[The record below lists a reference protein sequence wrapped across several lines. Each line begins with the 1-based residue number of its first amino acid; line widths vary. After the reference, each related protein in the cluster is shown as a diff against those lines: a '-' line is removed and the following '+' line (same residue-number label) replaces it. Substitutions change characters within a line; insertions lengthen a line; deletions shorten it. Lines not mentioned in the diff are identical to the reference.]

1 MAKGKK
7 VTVIGTGNFGSTVA
21 FILAMNGACHRV
33 VLYGRNKDV
42 AKGKALDMSQAAN
55 AARQHTI
62 VRAARGPEDIAD
74 SDVVVI
80 TAGAPRT
87 PGMSRDDLLFKN
99 AGIVRDYAKM
109 VREYAPNAIVI
120 VVTNPLDVMTYV
132 ALKYTGF
139 PRERVMGMAGI
150 LDAARMAHFIYDKLQ
165 YGAGQI
171 RATVMGGHGDTMVPL
186 PKFTTVAG
194 VPIEDL
200 LDSEEI
206 GEIVRK
212 TRNGGAEI
220 VNLLGNGSAYYA
232 PAKSTT
238 VMVEAI
244 LKDTNQIH
252 SCAVL
257 LDGEYGYKDVV
268 SGVPVMIGAGGAEK
282 IIHMTLKPLQQKR
295 FANSVASVREMIDK
309 LYEVDFFKE
318 ADALD
323 AADAKAKR
331 EAEEAAAAE
340 EAANEA
346 NHA

>member
-21 FILAMNGACHRV
+21 FIMAMNGTCHNV
-33 VLYGRNKDV
+33 VLRGRNYDV
-42 AKGKALDMSQAAN
+42 AKGKALDMTQAAN

-62 VRAARGPEDIAD
+62 VKAAKGPEDMAG
-74 SDVVVI
+74 SDVIVI

-87 PGMSRDDLLFKN
+87 PGMSRDDLLTKN
-99 AGIVRDYAKM
+99 AEIVKM
-109 VREYAPNAIVI
+109 YSKEIKVHAPNA
-120 VVTNPLDVMTYV
+120 VVVVVSNPLDAMTYV

-139 PRERVMGMAGI
+139 PRERVLGMAGI
-150 LDAARMAHFIYDKLQ
+150 LDAARMAHFIYEKLR

-206 GEIVRK
+206 VDIVKK
-212 TRNGGAEI
+212 TRNGGAQI

-238 VMVEAI
+238 VMVDAI

-252 SCAVL
+252 SCAIML
-257 LDGEYGYKDVV
+257 QNDYGYSDIV

-282 IIHMTLKPLQQKR
+282 VIRMSLKPLQETR
-295 FANSVASVREMIDK
+295 FSNSVASVQEIVDK
-309 LYEVDFFKE
+309 LYELKFFD
-318 ADALD
+318 DA
-323 AADAKAKR
+323 
-331 EAEEAAAAE
+331 
-340 EAANEA
+340 
-346 NHA
+346 

>member
-1 MAKGKK
+1 MSKGKK

-21 FILAMNGACHRV
+21 FILAMNGSCHNV
-33 VLYGRNKDV
+33 VFMGRNYNV

-62 VRAARGPEDIAD
+62 VKAAKGPEAMAD
-74 SDVVVI
+74 SDIVVI

-87 PGMSRDDLLFKN
+87 PGMSRDDLLIKN
-99 AGIVRDYAKM
+99 AEIVKMYARQIK
-109 VREYAPNAIVI
+109 EHAPDAIV
-120 VVTNPLDVMTYV
+120 VVVSNPLDVMTYV
-132 ALKYTGF
+132 VLKETGF
-139 PRERVMGMAGI
+139 PRERVLGMAGI
-150 LDAARMAHFIYDKLQ
+150 LDAARMAHFIYEKLE

-220 VNLLGNGSAYYA
+220 VNLLGDGSAYYA

-244 LKDTNQIH
+244 LQDTNQIH
-252 SCAVL
+252 SCAIML
-257 LDGEYGYKDVV
+257 QDDYGYSGMV

-282 IIHMTLKPLQQKR
+282 VIPMALKPLQQTR
-295 FANSVASVREMIDK
+295 FKNSVASVQEMVDK
-309 LYEVDFFKE
+309 LYEMNFF
-318 ADALD
+318 DD
-323 AADAKAKR
+323 
-331 EAEEAAAAE
+331 
-340 EAANEA
+340 
-346 NHA
+346 

>member
-21 FILAMNGACHRV
+21 FILSMNGTCHNV
-33 VLYGRNKDV
+33 VLRGRNYNV

-62 VRAARGPEDIAD
+62 VKAAKGPEDMAG
-74 SDVVVI
+74 SDVIVI

-87 PGMSRDDLLFKN
+87 PGMSRDDLLVKN
-99 AGIVRDYAKM
+99 AKIVQCYA
-109 VREYAPNAIVI
+109 REIKEHAPEAIV
-120 VVTNPLDVMTYV
+120 VVVSNPLDVMTYV
-132 ALKYTGF
+132 ALKETGF
-139 PRERVMGMAGI
+139 PRERVLGMAGI
-150 LDAARMAHFIYDKLQ
+150 LDAARMAHFIYEKLE

-238 VMVEAI
+238 VIVEAI
-244 LKDTNQIH
+244 LQDTNQIH
-252 SCAVL
+252 SCAIML
-257 LDGEYGYKDVV
+257 EDDYGYSGIV

-282 IIHMTLKPLQQKR
+282 VIPMALKPLQQTR
-295 FANSVASVREMIDK
+295 FKNSVASVQEMVDT
-309 LYEVDFFKE
+309 LYEIKFF
-318 ADALD
+318 D
-323 AADAKAKR
+323 
-331 EAEEAAAAE
+331 EECE
-340 EAANEA
+340 
-346 NHA
+346 

>member
-21 FILAMNGACHRV
+21 FIMAMNGTCHNV
-33 VLYGRNKDV
+33 VLRGRNYDV

-62 VRAARGPEDIAD
+62 VKAGKGPEDMEG

-87 PGMSRDDLLFKN
+87 PGMSRDDLLTKN
-99 AGIVRDYAKM
+99 AEIVKGYA
-109 VREYAPNAIVI
+109 REIKKYAPDAIVI
-120 VVTNPLDVMTYV
+120 VVSNPLDVMTYV
-132 ALKYTGF
+132 VLKETGF
-139 PRERVMGMAGI
+139 PRQRVLGMAGI
-150 LDAARMAHFIYDKLQ
+150 LDAARMAHFIYEKLE

-186 PKFTTVAG
+186 TKFTTVAG

-220 VNLLGNGSAYYA
+220 VNLLGDGSAYYA

-238 VMVEAI
+238 VMVDAI
-244 LKDTNQIH
+244 LQDTNQIH
-252 SCAVL
+252 SCAIML
-257 LDGEYGYKDVV
+257 ENEYGYSGVV
-268 SGVPVMIGAGGAEK
+268 AGVPVMIGAGGAEK
-282 IIHMTLKPLQQKR
+282 VIPMALKPLQQKR
-295 FANSVASVREMIDK
+295 FTESVASVQEMVDK
-309 LYEVDFFKE
+309 LYELNFF
-318 ADALD
+318 DD
-323 AADAKAKR
+323 
-331 EAEEAAAAE
+331 
-340 EAANEA
+340 
-346 NHA
+346 

>member
-21 FILAMNGACHRV
+21 FILAMNGSCHNV
-33 VLYGRNKDV
+33 VLRGRNYNV

-62 VRAARGPEDIAD
+62 VKAAKGPEDMAG
-74 SDVVVI
+74 SDVIVI

-87 PGMSRDDLLFKN
+87 PGMSRDDLLVKN
-99 AGIVRDYAKM
+99 AKIVQCYAREIK
-109 VREYAPNAIVI
+109 EYAPESI
-120 VVTNPLDVMTYV
+120 VVVVSNPLDVMTYV
-132 ALKYTGF
+132 ALKETGF
-139 PRERVMGMAGI
+139 PRERVLGMAGI
-150 LDAARMAHFIYDKLQ
+150 LDAARMAHFIFEKLE

-206 GEIVRK
+206 GELVRK

-220 VNLLGNGSAYYA
+220 VNLLGDGSAYYA

-244 LKDTNQIH
+244 LQDTNQIH
-252 SCAVL
+252 SCAIML
-257 LDGEYGYKDVV
+257 KNDYGYSDIV

-282 IIHMTLKPLQQKR
+282 VIPMALKPLQQTR
-295 FANSVASVREMIDK
+295 FKNSVASVQEMVDT
-309 LYEVDFFKE
+309 LYEIKFFDE
-318 ADALD
+318 VC
-323 AADAKAKR
+323 
-331 EAEEAAAAE
+331 E
-340 EAANEA
+340 
-346 NHA
+346 

>member
-21 FILAMNGACHRV
+21 FILAMNGTCHNI
-33 VLYGRNKDV
+33 VLRGRNYDV

-55 AARQHTI
+55 AARQHT
-62 VRAARGPEDIAD
+62 VVKAGKGPESMVD

-87 PGMSRDDLLFKN
+87 PGMSRDDLLVMN
-99 AGIVRDYAKM
+99 AEIVKKYAREIK
-109 VREYAPNAIVI
+109 EYAPDSI
-120 VVTNPLDVMTYV
+120 VVVVSNPLDVMTYIAV
-132 ALKYTGF
+132 RETGF
-139 PRERVMGMAGI
+139 PRERVLGMAGI
-150 LDAARMAHFIYDKLQ
+150 LDAARMAHFIFEKLE

-186 PKFTTVAG
+186 AKFTTVAG

-206 GEIVRK
+206 IEIVTK
-212 TRNGGAEI
+212 TRNGGAQI
-220 VNLLGNGSAYYA
+220 VNLLGDGSAYYA
-232 PAKSTT
+232 PAKSTM

-252 SCAVL
+252 SCAIML
-257 LDGEYGYKDVV
+257 ENDYGYSNIV

-282 IIHMTLKPLQQKR
+282 VIQMTLKPLQIER
-295 FANSVASVREMIDK
+295 FKNSVASVQEMVDTLEK
-309 LYEVDFFKE
+309 LKFFDTK
-318 ADALD
+318 
-323 AADAKAKR
+323 
-331 EAEEAAAAE
+331 
-340 EAANEA
+340 
-346 NHA
+346 

>member
-21 FILAMNGACHRV
+21 FIMAMNGTCHQV
-33 VLYGRNKDV
+33 VLRGRNYDV

-62 VRAARGPEDIAD
+62 VKAAKTPEDMAD

-87 PGMSRDDLLFKN
+87 PGMSRDDLLTKN
-99 AGIVRDYAKM
+99 AEIVKQYA
-109 VREYAPNAIVI
+109 REIREHAPHSI
-120 VVTNPLDVMTYV
+120 VVVVSNPLDVMTYV
-132 ALKYTGF
+132 ALKETGF
-139 PRERVMGMAGI
+139 PRERVLGMAGI
-150 LDAARMAHFIYDKLQ
+150 LDAARMAHFIYEKLE

-238 VMVEAI
+238 VMVDAI

-252 SCAVL
+252 SCAIML
-257 LDGEYGYKDVV
+257 KDDYGYSDIV
-268 SGVPVMIGAGGAEK
+268 SGVPVMIGAGGAEEV
-282 IIHMTLKPLQQKR
+282 ITMALKPLQQRR
-295 FANSVASVREMIDK
+295 FKDSVASVQEMVDK
-309 LYEVDFFKE
+309 LYELNFFE
-318 ADALD
+318 D
-323 AADAKAKR
+323 
-331 EAEEAAAAE
+331 
-340 EAANEA
+340 
-346 NHA
+346 

>member
-21 FILAMNGACHRV
+21 FILAMNGTCHNI
-33 VLYGRNKDV
+33 VLRGRNYDV

-55 AARQHTI
+55 AARQHT
-62 VRAARGPEDIAD
+62 VVKAGKGPESMVD

-87 PGMSRDDLLFKN
+87 PGMSRDDLLVKN
-99 AGIVRDYAKM
+99 AEIVKKYAGEIKK
-109 VREYAPNAIVI
+109 YAPDSI
-120 VVTNPLDVMTYV
+120 VVVVSNPLDVMTYV
-132 ALKYTGF
+132 VLKETGF
-139 PRERVMGMAGI
+139 PRERVLGMAGI
-150 LDAARMAHFIYDKLQ
+150 LDSARMAHFIFEKLE

-206 GEIVRK
+206 GELVQK

-220 VNLLGNGSAYYA
+220 VNLLGDGSAYYA
-232 PAKSTT
+232 PAKSTM

-244 LKDTNQIH
+244 LRDTNQIH
-252 SCAVL
+252 SCAIML
-257 LDGEYGYKDVV
+257 KNDYGYSDIV

-282 IIHMTLKPLQQKR
+282 VIEMALKPLQVKR
-295 FANSVASVREMIDK
+295 FKNSVASVQEMVDK
-309 LYEVDFFKE
+309 LEEMKFFDTK
-318 ADALD
+318 
-323 AADAKAKR
+323 
-331 EAEEAAAAE
+331 
-340 EAANEA
+340 
-346 NHA
+346 